1 MFQAVK
7 ERPLGKV
14 SVMCATHN
22 EDTVRYGVKLMHEHG
37 IAPSARVVCFGQLY
51 GMCDQVSFSLGQAG
65 YSVYKYVPYG
75 PVDGVLP
82 YLSRRVQENSSS
94 ILQKSKRERRLIWNE
109 LKRRY
114 RNFQFFYNP
123 MTAADAQTA
132 EKGGNGKVLV

>member
-1 MFQAVK
+1 MQGVK
-7 ERPLGKV
+7 DRPGKV

-22 EDTVRYGVKLMHEHG
+22 EDTVRYGVRSMRENG
-37 IAPSARVVCFGQLY
+37 IAPSERIVCFGQLY

-94 ILQKSKRERRLIWNE
+94 ILQKSVRERKLMWKEI
-109 LKRRY
+109 KRRY
-114 RNFQFFYNP
+114 KNFQWIYNP
-123 MTAADAQTA
+123 LSQAAKQNAN
-132 EKGGNGKVLV
+132 EKNSSDKAFL